1 MEIAARIQ
9 NDVLICALSGE
20 LDHHSAKEVKD
31 MVETVIQNRGVK
43 NLIFDFSGLKFMDSS
58 GIGVVIGRYKLV
70 SSLGGQ
76 VAIVSQNR
84 VIDRL
89 LKMSGI
95 HKLIPV
101 YAHLEDA
108 KITFEEEI
116 S

>member
-1 MEIAARIQ
+1 MEISARIQ
-9 NDVLICALSGE
+9 NNVLICALSGE
-20 LDHHSAKEVKD
+20 LDHHSAKE

-95 HKLIPV
+95 HKLIPI

-108 KITFEEEI
+108 EITFEEEI